1 MDVNTYIQNKTP
13 PEVRSYDGAIV
24 RIKTSI
30 DEAIVDIETGLR
42 DLDGSY
48 DHRLVLCG
56 EAILE
61 RSLVRRH
68 KAVVLLKIVYDNKTV
83 ACKLCVYD
91 RVQGARYSRETV
103 ENTNVYVSG

>member
-13 PEVRSYDGAIV
+13 PEDRSSDGAMV
-24 RIKTSI
+24 RIKTLI
-30 DEAIVDIETGLR
+30 DESVVDVETSIR

-68 KAVVLLKIVYDNKTV
+68 KAVVLQKIVYDNRTIDSKFS
-83 ACKLCVYD
+83 VYD
-91 RVQGARYSRETV
+91 RVQGARHC
-103 ENTNVYVSG
+103 

>member
-48 DHRLVLCG
+48 NHRLVPCG

-61 RSLVRRH
+61 RSFVRRH
-68 KAVVLLKIVYDNKTV
+68 KAVVLQKIVYDNRTIDSKFS
-83 ACKLCVYD
+83 VYD
-91 RVQGARYSRETV
+91 RVQGARYC
-103 ENTNVYVSG
+103 

>member
-68 KAVVLLKIVYDNKTV
+68 KAVVLLKIVYDNL
-83 ACKLCVYD
+83 AIDSKLSIND
-91 RVQGARYSRETV
+91 RVQ
-103 ENTNVYVSG
+103 